1 MSINTTRHTVKGFS
15 LVELSIV
22 LVILGLLVGG
32 VLSGQALIRAA
43 ELRAIPTEYQRL
55 TAAAQSF
62 RDKYFSYPGDM
73 INATS
78 FWGTAAACP
87 GTSATPSTDATTC
100 NGNGDGIFSLTAS
113 SYEYFRFFQQ
123 LANAGL
129 IEGRYSGVTAGA
141 TQWDALAG
149 VNFMRSKLS
158 NAKWGMHTRG
168 GPVVS
173 NPGGL
178 WDGMYGTIVTFGE
191 NASSPSSH
199 ETAILKPE
207 EAWNI
212 DTKIDDG
219 RPGMGKVW
227 GQGWAGCSDATA
239 SNQNA
244 TANYRLNSSSI
255 ACALV
260 FTNVF

>member
-1 MSINTTRHTVKGFS
+1 MRISKIYSTGFS

-32 VLSGQALIRAA
+32 VLAGQSLIRAA
-43 ELRAIPTEYQRL
+43 ELRAVSTEYQRL
-55 TAAAQSF
+55 IAAAQSF

-73 INATS
+73 PNATA

-87 GTSATPSTDATTC
+87 GTSATPSTTATTC
-100 NGNGDGIFSLTAS
+100 NGNGDGLFTLTAN
-113 SYEYFRFFQQ
+113 SYEYFRFFQH
-123 LANAGL
+123 LASAGL
-129 IEGRYSGVTAGA
+129 IEGTYSGVTTGA

-149 VNFMRSKLS
+149 VNFMRSKIS

-168 GPVVS
+168 GPIVS
-173 NPGGL
+173 NPTGL
-178 WDGMYGTIVTFGE
+178 WDGMYGTIITFGD
-191 NASSPSSH
+191 NAPANSH
-199 ETAILKPE
+199 ESPVLRPE

-227 GQGWAGCSDATA
+227 SQFWSSCSDATA

-244 TANYRLNSSSI
+244 TANYRLNSSNV